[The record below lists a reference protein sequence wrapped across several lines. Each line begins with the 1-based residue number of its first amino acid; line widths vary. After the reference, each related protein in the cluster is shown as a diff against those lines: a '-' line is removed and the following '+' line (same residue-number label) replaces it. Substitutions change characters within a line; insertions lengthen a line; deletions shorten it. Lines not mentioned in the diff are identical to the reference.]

1 MVMRDIWNTKFRG
14 DDDDT
19 FHKCFLGV
27 NVHHFVCVFVRGGSL
42 KK

>member
-1 MVMRDIWNTKFRG
+1 MRGIWNTKFRG

-27 NVHHFVCVFVRGGSL
+27 NVYFVCVIVRGNL
-42 KK
+42 KNN